1 MKEIDLRSKMPV
13 PSLRKEIRDHL
24 RGVLMKLR
32 VAHEEKGR
40 YPFEGKWLGKEQIEV
55 KFLQLSR
62 QERVVIIEVLL
73 LSVGLLSIS
82 AVLYLILNIL
92 CCAQN

>member
-1 MKEIDLRSKMPV
+1 MKDIDCRPKMPV

-55 KFLQLSR
+55 KFLQLYR
-62 QERVVIIEVLL
+62 RERVVVIEVLL
-73 LSVGLLSIS
+73 LSVGLLSMS
-82 AVLYLILNIL
+82 GVLYLIVNVL